1 MGTSTPLNAYTFFS
15 PAKFRIEVKGKINK
29 DLSDLLG
36 ALEISYS
43 RPDAKIYVSR
53 LEGEIIDQA
62 ALVGIL
68 NTLYEMRFP
77 IISIKVLLP

>member
-1 MGTSTPLNAYTFFS
+1 MGTSPSLHAYTFFT

-36 ALEISYS
+36 ALAISHS
-43 RPDAKIYVSR
+43 RPDAQVYVSR

-62 ALVGIL
+62 ALIGIL

-77 IISIKVLLP
+77 IISIEVLLP